1 MTTTAATKYIYHA
14 HKYILCTCV
23 CTYVLCAVRVCAFH
37 CSFCCSCH
45 SLDTDNCTL
54 RFACCVLRT
63 AREASPPSSL
73 SRVRVRAGSQ
83 TSWTDQPAG
92 HVNSGNN
99 NNNDKERLPSVKV
112 NMQKGRGRDKVR
124 MERERGAGRE
134 REGEQVKCWQLRN
147 VSFKDVSPVRAG
159 MTYRFEAWEFSRPAR
174 KRERVRGRK
183 RVLQS
188 GNTAS
193 SSGVRKCWLK
203 VYRVAGECGGE
214 CGQRLTSWSI
224 EAS

>member
-1 MTTTAATKYIYHA
+1 MQQEYDAFVWLSFTSQSMPQSNVGLLIATPTWQLQQQRNIYITHTKIFCV
-14 HKYILCTCV
+14 HTCV
-23 CTYVLCAVRVCAFH
+23 HMYFVLCVYVHFIAVFVAVATRLTLTIARCA
-37 CSFCCSCH
+37 
-45 SLDTDNCTL
+45 L
-54 RFACCVLRT
+54 RAACCVLRT

-174 KRERVRGRK
+174 KRWRK
-183 RVLQS
+183 REKDSAAKWEQS
-188 GNTAS
+188 I
-193 SSGVRKCWLK
+193 L
-203 VYRVAGECGGE
+203 
-214 CGQRLTSWSI
+214 
-224 EAS
+224 